1 LHTIIKTEIEDLF
14 SESLKFEQPHN
25 FLPAADAPSNYQINI
40 LLLFIVTGLKN
51 CIEF

>member
-14 SESLKFEQPHN
+14 SESLK
-25 FLPAADAPSNYQINI
+25 PAADAPSNYQINI